1 MKARK
6 SILSAVLVSTIV
18 ISSLFT
24 GCGPKPAPA
33 PAPSSPNT
41 TNQQN
46 TNQKTPPDAVT
57 TASIVDNE
65 AAFLKATSK
74 DGRWIIAIVKD
85 LTISKDIILE
95 GDFKNSKGDLQR
107 KLALYTQDSNKKVT
121 NRFTLT
127 APKMVVKSPNA
138 SIQHGTFKGDVYV
151 ETKDFQLIDAKVDG
165 NIYFNSD
172 EAKAG
177 FKMDADS
184 SVTGKREVKKS

>member
-1 MKARK
+1 MKTRK
-6 SILSAVLVSTIV
+6 SILSAVLVSTII

-33 PAPSSPNT
+33 PSPSSP
-41 TNQQN
+41 N

-65 AAFLKATSK
+65 DAFLKATSK
-74 DGRWIIAIVKD
+74 DGRWIIAILKN
-85 LTISKDIILE
+85 LTVSKDIVLE

-107 KLALYTQDSNKKVT
+107 KIALYTQDANKKVT

-151 ETKDFQLIDAKVDG
+151 ETKDFQLIDATVDG

-172 EAKAG
+172 EAKNG
-177 FKMDADS
+177 FKMDATS
-184 SVTGKREVKKS
+184 NVTGKREVKKS